1 MVLDDQ
7 DIIIQ
12 DTESYGGKDDQEF
25 SHQSLVMMAMRKAIE
40 YGTME
45 QTHGVYVTE
54 KDMKGNTKVTYKQ
67 DTRKAFIESVRTL
80 KMVMICDFDEDATI
94 KVNALIKKIDDRKQ
108 ELMNQQVIWWNNL
121 KTSERM
127 AYLKRGIS
135 VIQDHFSTDLPFIQ
149 TYLFEELEIY
159 RQILEELTLLT
170 ERKNFYKMRRQT
182 F

>member
-1 MVLDDQ
+1 MEDS

-12 DTESYGGKDDQEF
+12 DIESYGGKEDQEF

-54 KDMKGNTKVTYKQ
+54 KDNKGNMKVTYKQ

-80 KMVMICDFDEDATI
+80 KMIMICDFDEGATEKI
-94 KVNALIKKIDDRKQ
+94 TALIKKIDDRKQ
-108 ELMNQQVIWWNNL
+108 ELMNEQVLWWNGL
-121 KTSERM
+121 KQSERFI
-127 AYLKRGIS
+127 YLKRGIS
-135 VIQDHFSTDLPFIQ
+135 VIKDHFSTDLPFIQ

-159 RQILEELTLLT
+159 RRILEQLTLLT
-170 ERKNFYKMRRQT
+170 ERKNFYKAKRAM

>member
-1 MVLDDQ
+1 MEDS

-12 DTESYGGKDDQEF
+12 DVEGYTGKDDSEF

-67 DTRKAFIESVRTL
+67 DTRKAFIESVRTA
-80 KMVMICDFDEDATI
+80 KMIMVCDFDDEATEKI
-94 KVNALIKKIDDRKQ
+94 NTLIEKINDTKKD
-108 ELMNQQVIWWNNL
+108 LMNQQVIWWNAL
-121 KTSERM
+121 KQSERIM
-127 AYLKRGIS
+127 YIKKGIS
-135 VIQDHFSTDLPFIQ
+135 VIKDHFSTDLPFIQ

-159 RQILEELTLLT
+159 RQILEQLTLLT
-170 ERKNFYKMRRQT
+170 ERKNFYKAKRQI